1 MAVAACGGSVP
12 ASSPAGPSPSAG
24 GVGSPVATRGAASP
38 PAAVPSVSLAPTAT
52 ATPDPLAAV
61 THSMSDLLATRG
73 LAEIATGGHPDWQ
86 ATLDGDLWVGLGDQD
101 VVRIDAASNTVIAS
115 VPVASPCLSLA
126 AADGSVWSPS
136 CTDSEVDRIDPLTNT
151 IVARI
156 PVAGIPGDGE
166 GQLAA
171 AFGSVWLFTDE
182 HGTLARINPK
192 TNKVAASYPLSPAG
206 ISVVAA
212 GNHLWATAPNA
223 GSVLEVD
230 PSGRVV
236 ATIPVG
242 PGPRF
247 IAAGEGGVWA
257 LNQGDGTVAR
267 IDPATARVV
276 ATIAAEVPGSGG
288 CIATGGGS
296 VWVTMPGTPVLRIDP
311 GTNTVAEAF
320 QGDGGDC
327 ISFAQGSVWL
337 SNNGQG
343 TVWRIRP

>member
-1 MAVAACGGSVP
+1 
-12 ASSPAGPSPSAG
+12 
-24 GVGSPVATRGAASP
+24 
-38 PAAVPSVSLAPTAT
+38 
-52 ATPDPLAAV
+52 
-61 THSMSDLLATRG
+61 MSDLESTRR
-73 LAEIATGGHPDWQ
+73 LAEITTGGHPDWQ
-86 ATLDGDLWVGLGDQD
+86 ATLDGDLWVALGDQD
-101 VVRIDAASNTVIAS
+101 VVRIDAASNAVIAS

-126 AADGSVWSPS
+126 AAYGSVWSPS
-136 CTDSEVDRIDPLTNT
+136 CTGNEVDRIDPRTNT
-151 IVARI
+151 IVAHI
-156 PVAGIPGDGE
+156 PVAGIPGHGE
-166 GQLAA
+166 GQVAA

-182 HGTLARINPK
+182 EGTLGRINPT
-192 TNKVAASYPLSPAG
+192 TNKVAATYPLGAAG
-206 ISVVAA
+206 ISIVAA
-212 GNHLWATAPNA
+212 GDHLWATAPDA
-223 GSVLEVD
+223 GAVLEID
-230 PSGRVV
+230 TSGHVV

-267 IDPATARVV
+267 IDPAMGRVV
-276 ATIAAEVPGSGG
+276 ATVAAEVPGNGG

-311 GTNTVAEAF
+311 MTNTVVEAF

-343 TVWRIRP
+343 TVWRIKP